1 MGVKI
6 ATWVGPLVGEMDI
19 NCTLPGITY
28 FGILQ
33 TFCFSAPGDEFL
45 FSTFIRTCFEFLR
58 QKNGGS
64 GAGAAPPHAR
74 ALLNNTNSIHRCLF
88 TILKE
93 VFVMEIT

>member
-45 FSTFIRTCFEFLR
+45 FSTFMRACFDFLR
-58 QKNGGS
+58 QKNGGV
-64 GAGAAPPHAR
+64 GPAR
-74 ALLNNTNSIHRCLF
+74 PLPMPEPC
-88 TILKE
+88 
-93 VFVMEIT
+93 